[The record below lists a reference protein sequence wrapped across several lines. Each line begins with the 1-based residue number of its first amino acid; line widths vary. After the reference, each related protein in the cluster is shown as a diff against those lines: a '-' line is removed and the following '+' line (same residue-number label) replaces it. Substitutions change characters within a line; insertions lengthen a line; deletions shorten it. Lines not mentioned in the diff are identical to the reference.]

1 MSSHLSVKLSWG
13 ALEHAASERDWHGAV
28 RRYVRLADGGVAPT
42 LKALVAPAF
51 TLDRV
56 GVEAAWGLREA
67 PERTVIAG
75 IQQAP
80 TPGVAPTVR
89 GQVLEPPASA
99 WAAAL
104 QADVAAIATDARA
117 PALALGG
124 GVDAAVVLAAWRASG
139 LPLPAVYTLATGLA
153 RYDEVGPAQA
163 IASALGAR
171 CEVIR
176 VAPDCLVEML
186 PSSIAAAE
194 TPLYNL
200 HPVSRFALA
209 TQLKQRGHDVLVT
222 GDGADAAFLGRPDW
236 DYVPVMAA
244 LTASAGLKL
253 SSPFFSSSTL
263 SATLRLA
270 PDRDKR
276 VARDYALS
284 AGLPK
289 CLVDAPKRPRWM
301 PPLELDGLLDTRD
314 MERLSRALGRTLT
327 LDSDRARVGLV
338 TLGLLVR
345 HLEHQDGDAP

>member
-1 MSSHLSVKLSWG
+1 M
-13 ALEHAASERDWHGAV
+13 
-28 RRYVRLADGGVAPT
+28 APPF
-42 LKALVAPAF
+42 A
-51 TLDRV
+51 LDRA
-56 GVEAAWGLREA
+56 GVEAAWGLRES

-89 GQVLEPPASA
+89 GQVLEQPASA

-104 QADVAAIATDARA
+104 QADVAAIAEDARA

-153 RYDEVGPAQA
+153 EYDEVGSAQA
-163 IASALGAR
+163 IAAALGAR
-171 CEVIR
+171 CEVIQ
-176 VAPDCLVEML
+176 VAPNCLVEML
-186 PSSIAAAE
+186 PRCVAAAE

-200 HPVSRFALA
+200 HPVSRLALA
-209 TQLKQRGHDVLVT
+209 TQLKRRGHDVLVT

-253 SSPFFSSSTL
+253 RSPFFSSSTL
-263 SATLRLA
+263 SATLMLA

-276 VARDYALS
+276 VVRDFALL
-284 AGLPK
+284 AGLPSA
-289 CLVDAPKRPRWM
+289 LVGAPKRPRWM
-301 PPLELDGLLDTRD
+301 PPLELGQVLDARD
-314 MERLSRALGRTLT
+314 IERLGRALGRVPT

-345 HLEHQDGDAP
+345 YLERG